1 MKTVVSHTYSAQNAG
16 DAILLSVLLQDI
28 RSVAPSADINIL
40 TIDNVSEGEA
50 FEGHPVL
57 PSFMFHALN
66 RCRLRPLKLLHTVCI
81 VSATAAAAGWY
92 AATGRR
98 LPLGRTLGRLM
109 DIYTSADIVIP
120 AGGGYLRGKKGLSS
134 TVELILL
141 LHPLTLSLILSKPIV
156 MYTQSIG
163 PFGNQLQSW
172 LASRVLKKV
181 DLIIARED
189 ISYRLLESMGV
200 NKNVIRSVDAAF
212 ASEGGPTISLRE
224 RLGTPPGA
232 LLVGFT
238 VRRWLAGRGQERY
251 EQAMAELAD
260 AVIDRHHAEVV
271 FIPQVTVEHH
281 MDDDRITS
289 RRVAARMRGHAHVLN
304 DQANYRTTRG
314 IYGDL
319 NILIGTRFHSVI
331 FALTSGVPA
340 LAIQYEHKTA
350 GIMHDLGL
358 DEWVLEME
366 HVNGPQLVERFEAL
380 MVHGD
385 AYLETLRKRLPEYR
399 QRAHQTKTSLSRV
412 IEAGGTDRQP
422 SRLDATPR

>member
-1 MKTVVSHTYSAQNAG
+1 
-16 DAILLSVLLQDI
+16 
-28 RSVAPSADINIL
+28 
-40 TIDNVSEGEA
+40 
-50 FEGHPVL
+50 
-57 PSFMFHALN
+57 
-66 RCRLRPLKLLHTVCI
+66 
-81 VSATAAAAGWY
+81 
-92 AATGRR
+92 
-98 LPLGRTLGRLM
+98 
-109 DIYTSADIVIP
+109 
-120 AGGGYLRGKKGLSS
+120 
-134 TVELILL
+134 
-141 LHPLTLSLILSKPIV
+141 
-156 MYTQSIG
+156 
-163 PFGNQLQSW
+163 
-172 LASRVLKKV
+172 
-181 DLIIARED
+181 
-189 ISYRLLESMGV
+189 
-200 NKNVIRSVDAAF
+200 
-212 ASEGGPTISLRE
+212 
-224 RLGTPPGA
+224 
-232 LLVGFT
+232 
-238 VRRWLAGRGQERY
+238 
-251 EQAMAELAD
+251 MAELAD

-399 QRAHQTKTSLSRV
+399 RRAHQTKTSLLRV
-412 IEAGGTDRQP
+412 IEAGGTDHQP